1 MAKLQITREVFG
13 QEGPLSDA
21 LDSIVKGYYE
31 DTISGLKGQDQL
43 LARKFIEEGLI
54 VDGRRVGITEGVEKA
69 KYNIEKTLLI
79 KLLDS
84 RLIRAENTHLGRSFE
99 ISHDTLVGPISESYE
114 KRRLEEERQ
123 RKARELAIARK
134 RLFTAI
140 GIALVGFVLAGI
152 ALIFFFQAR
161 KAKASAEASAIEARD
176 ERQRAEDAL
185 SNFKEQQKQSAIER
199 YNRYIA
205 SGKAWMAQSQYESAI
220 GEFERALE
228 TVQNYATDV
237 GDSTAVNIIDESG
250 KEAQQ
255 LLDEAVQTGGA
266 KARFEKLIAE
276 GGRYMDLGPKYYV
289 DARRKYQE
297 ARELGYNRSLVDSKL
312 NTVNGKLEPA
322 FDTFVK
328 NGDTFFEADGYQLA
342 LENYRQALRI
352 QPGDDYVKARIEDCK
367 KLLSLE

>member
-176 ERQRAEDAL
+176 ER
-185 SNFKEQQKQSAIER
+185 
-199 YNRYIA
+199 
-205 SGKAWMAQSQYESAI
+205 
-220 GEFERALE
+220 
-228 TVQNYATDV
+228 
-237 GDSTAVNIIDESG
+237 
-250 KEAQQ
+250 
-255 LLDEAVQTGGA
+255 
-266 KARFEKLIAE
+266 
-276 GGRYMDLGPKYYV
+276 
-289 DARRKYQE
+289 
-297 ARELGYNRSLVDSKL
+297 
-312 NTVNGKLEPA
+312 
-322 FDTFVK
+322 
-328 NGDTFFEADGYQLA
+328 
-342 LENYRQALRI
+342 
-352 QPGDDYVKARIEDCK
+352 
-367 KLLSLE
+367 